1 MKSTTA
7 STTSSPPLRR
17 PVHLRRSW
25 LFTAGNDDDAHQAA
39 LDSGADVIVAD
50 LEEFTPAAV
59 RPAARPRIAA
69 LMARCRAAGT
79 VGAVRINRLAD
90 DGLADLHGV
99 MPGQPDAIFLPHVQ
113 GRDDIVNLANALD
126 ESEAALG
133 LPPGSTEIVPTIES
147 ALGFV
152 RVQEILAASPRIRA
166 ALLAA
171 EDLSADLG
179 AERGPDGVELAHLRG
194 RFHVECTAAGR
205 IAIDCPFNYRDAHA
219 LATDLAWA
227 RRIGL
232 RAKCSVYP
240 EQVHAIHAALTP
252 SEAQLSEARDIVARF
267 QAVPQTSPQA
277 AQQNIEPRIDAP
289 DFHTAR
295 RRLVRAAEFQAWADT
310 IRSASSQGELS

>member
-1 MKSTTA
+1 MT
-7 STTSSPPLRR
+7 STTSSTNLRR

-50 LEEFTPAAV
+50 LEEFTPAAA

-69 LMARCRAAGT
+69 LMARCRAAGAVGA
-79 VGAVRINRLAD
+79 VGAVRINRLD
-90 DGLADLHGV
+90 GDGLADLHGV
-99 MPGQPDAIFLPHVQ
+99 MPGRPDAIFLPHVQ
-113 GRDDIVNLANALD
+113 GRDDIVSLASALD
-126 ESEAALG
+126 EAEAALG

-205 IAIDCPFNYRDAHA
+205 IAIDCPFNYRDPHA
-219 LATDLAWA
+219 LAADLAWA

-252 SEAQLSEARDIVARF
+252 SEAQLREARDIVARF
-267 QAVPQTSPQA
+267 HA
-277 AQQNIEPRIDAP
+277 AQQHIEQRIDHATPPVDAP

-295 RRLVRAAEFQAWADT
+295 RRLARAAEFQAWAET
-310 IRSASSQGELS
+310 TRSAPSQGEHS